1 MQPLRSVLMALAER
15 PDVAGAVVVSDD
27 GLVVEASLPGGAR
40 RRGTRRARHQRRP
53 AAIGGARRRGP
64 EPAPWAQAA
73 VESSH
78 GTLVLQRLP
87 SGATLLVLAA
97 PDGDLGTLLYDLRR
111 HAPALV
117 SLL

>member
-1 MQPLRSVLMALAER
+1 MQPLRSVLMAFVDR
-15 PDVAGAVVVSDD
+15 PDVAAVIVVSDD
-27 GLVVEASLPGGAR
+27 GLVVESQLPARLDAEELAALATSAARALGALGASA
-40 RRGTRRARHQRRP
+40 HV
-53 AAIGGARRRGP
+53 GP
-64 EPAPWAQAA
+64 LAQAA
-73 VESSH
+73 VECND

-97 PDGDLGTLLYDLRR
+97 ADGDIGQLLFDLRR

>member
-1 MQPLRSVLMALAER
+1 MQPLRSVLMALVDR
-15 PDVAGAVVVSDD
+15 PDVAAVVVVSDD
-27 GLVVEASLPGGAR
+27 GLVVESHLPTDLDAEELAALATSAGRAITALGEAAR
-40 RRGTRRARHQRRP
+40 CG
-53 AAIGGARRRGP
+53 
-64 EPAPWAQAA
+64 ELAQAA
-73 VESSH
+73 IECSR

-97 PDGDLGTLLYDLRR
+97 EAGDLGALLYDLRR